1 MDHIILMVENDSDD
15 RMLTE
20 EMFGSEGL
28 TAKTEFIYSTELKDH
43 IKNISYKP
51 QLIILSLNAQAN
63 DLSELI
69 RCVRSSEICRSTP
82 LIVLSDVVRPADI
95 EKSYALG
102 ANSLIKKP
110 DNYADTVFKI
120 KAFVNYWFGTVELPV

>member
-1 MDHIILMVENDSDD
+1 MNHTILMVENDSDD
-15 RMLTE
+15 RLLTE
-20 EMFGSEGL
+20 EMFRSEGL
-28 TAKTEFIYSTELKDH
+28 TAKIDFIYSTVLNGY
-43 IKNISYKP
+43 IKNLSYKP
-51 QLIILSLNAQAN
+51 TLIILSLNAQAN

-69 RCVRSSEICRSTP
+69 LCIRHSEICRSTP